1 MKPLAPV
8 SSVRIWNGSLESY
21 CGNLAFAG
29 HIIRL
34 SMLALRLWKMS
45 MWCHRRGYRRAARLL
60 KTLIFLGFGALLE
73 PEVRLEGHV
82 NFAHRGLGVV
92 VHGTTVLGDWVQ
104 IWQYVTIASNNDK
117 EVAPDTGVRIRRGA
131 VIGAHAVIMCSR
143 GRTLTIGEDAVI
155 GAGAIVVDDVPAGAT
170 VLPEPS
176 RIIPRERSGPRIRAL
191 S

>member
-1 MKPLAPV
+1 MSRV
-8 SSVRIWNGSLESY
+8 I
-21 CGNLAFAG
+21 
-29 HIIRL
+29 
-34 SMLALRLWKMS
+34 ALRLWKMS
-45 MWCHRRGYRRAARLL
+45 MRCHQHGLRRTARLF

-92 VHGTTVLGDWVQ
+92 IHGTTVLGDWVQ
-104 IWQYVTIASNNDK
+104 IWQYATIASNNDK
-117 EVAPDTGVRIRRGA
+117 DTAMDTGVRVGRGA
-131 VIGAHAVIMCSR
+131 VIGAHALIMCPT

-176 RIIPRERSGPRIRAL
+176 RIVPRGSTSSDAHNPG
-191 S
+191 